1 MVRCAPNGA
10 LFMYIKNIFAESI
23 NNSCDDGDLTGE
35 GEILTKLG
43 IRTRD
48 EWNSGARLEQAWQI
62 TQIGA
67 GMANWSRRGRLPI
80 LRSAFGAGV
89 AWQAWRGRR
98 GKKPKVRDFYF
109 TRSKNVNMRLT
120 DRARGWA
127 GSWREAASGVNR
139 FPPAQDGIRSDP

>member
-62 TQIGA
+62 
-67 GMANWSRRGRLPI
+67 
-80 LRSAFGAGV
+80 GAGV
-89 AWQAWRGRR
+89 ADYLDSGVRLEQAWRGRR
-98 GKKPKVRDFYF
+98 GVAGVAKNPK
-109 TRSKNVNMRLT
+109 
-120 DRARGWA
+120 
-127 GSWREAASGVNR
+127 
-139 FPPAQDGIRSDP
+139 

>member
-67 GMANWSRRGRLPI
+67 GMANWSRRGRLPR

-89 AWQAWRGRR
+89 AWQAWQKTQSEGLLFHKIKER
-98 GKKPKVRDFYF
+98 KHEVD
-109 TRSKNVNMRLT
+109 RSCERL
-120 DRARGWA
+120 GWELA
-127 GSWREAASGVNR
+127 
-139 FPPAQDGIRSDP
+139 